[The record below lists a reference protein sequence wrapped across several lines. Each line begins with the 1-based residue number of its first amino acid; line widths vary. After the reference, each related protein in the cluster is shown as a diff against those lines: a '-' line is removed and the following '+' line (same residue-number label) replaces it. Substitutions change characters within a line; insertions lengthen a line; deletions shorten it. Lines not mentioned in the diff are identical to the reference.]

1 MGDGA
6 RRQGGRKQGDQQ
18 VAVGARGHRRVLLY
32 SSSALSFSVDDF
44 GTCGGRRA
52 AGVCK
57 GSGEF
62 CQRIRASGAVSL
74 AAAVA
79 LADLQVPE
87 GRAGGHGMVQ
97 G

>member
-1 MGDGA
+1 M
-6 RRQGGRKQGDQQ
+6 
-18 VAVGARGHRRVLLY
+18 LLY